1 MLAGGFDGTSNV
13 LAGKMYNIPVKGT
26 HAHAYITSFS
36 DISDLHLKVASQ
48 TFTSLFCLAF
58 RLTQILLNISNKKN
72 VWLSSLFIFFIFLHF
87 TAWTGAVVAIFTVLH
102 FYVMR
107 SSSNTFT
114 ESIFKSCQTNHQYV
128 RLVITI
134 SINCSNIKFRKVKCK
149 TILGK

>member
-1 MLAGGFDGTSNV
+1 MFQNCIYSSCVGSTSETQELCDRNCLLAGGFDGTSNV

-72 VWLSSLFIFFIFLHF
+72 VWLSSLFIFSFFFTSLHGLVQLLQFL
-87 TAWTGAVVAIFTVLH
+87 L
-102 FYVMR
+102 Y
-107 SSSNTFT
+107 NTF
-114 ESIFKSCQTNHQYV
+114 
-128 RLVITI
+128 
-134 SINCSNIKFRKVKCK
+134 
-149 TILGK
+149 

>member
-72 VWLSSLFIFFIFLHF
+72 VWLSSLFIFSFFFISLH
-87 TAWTGAVVAIFTVLH
+87 GLVQLLQCLL
-102 FYVMR
+102 Y
-107 SSSNTFT
+107 NTFKLCVVHPT
-114 ESIFKSCQTNHQYV
+114 PLPNQYLNHVKQTTSI
-128 RLVITI
+128 LD
-134 SINCSNIKFRKVKCK
+134 
-149 TILGK
+149 L